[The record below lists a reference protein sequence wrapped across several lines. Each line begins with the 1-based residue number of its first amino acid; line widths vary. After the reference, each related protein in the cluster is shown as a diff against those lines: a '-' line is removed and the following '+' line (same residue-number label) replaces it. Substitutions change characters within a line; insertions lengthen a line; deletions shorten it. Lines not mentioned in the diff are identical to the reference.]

1 MIDVYSTRCPKCKIL
16 IKRLEQNGIEFNLI
30 EHLSDIYEVAERYDI
45 KEAPFVVKDKSEV
58 YNFTEAMTAITEG
71 RF

>member
-16 IKRLEQNGIEFNLI
+16 IKRLEQNGIEFNVI
-30 EHLSDIYEVAERYDI
+30 EHLSDIYEVAERYGI
-45 KEAPFVVKDKSEV
+45 KEAPFVIKDNEV